1 VSVIKSE
8 SPVCIDITGNRS
20 IVKPR
25 ASPSFVIY
33 CDSEIA
39 HAAENNSMSDTL
51 FNKLM
56 RNTISHMR
64 AACNLEIPRE
74 PTTLETLK
82 MAKALC
88 EKYPCLGRVRND
100 DGVFVEIKPE
110 ERASLT
116 EAQKTEFHVSNN

>member
-1 VSVIKSE
+1 
-8 SPVCIDITGNRS
+8 
-20 IVKPR
+20 
-25 ASPSFVIY
+25 
-33 CDSEIA
+33 
-39 HAAENNSMSDTL
+39 
-51 FNKLM
+51 
-56 RNTISHMR
+56 MR